1 MTYIANPFRDLAQVP
16 AEKRGEFTHLVMD
29 PAAGKVPGT
38 NDPAKFAIPK
48 ATNSL
53 FGLMEYWY
61 FAAFC
66 FADTML
72 SKNPMTAAS
81 LILIRQ

>member
-1 MTYIANPFRDLAQVP
+1 MHKFWR
-16 AEKRGEFTHLVMD
+16 KRGFVHLVMD

-38 NDPAKFAIPK
+38 NDPARFATPK

-53 FGLMEYWY
+53 FGLMVCWY

-66 FADTML
+66 FADTIL
-72 SKNPMTAAS
+72 SKNPMTDINLA
-81 LILIRQ
+81 LIR